1 MIVNLTTTP
10 ESMASRS
17 LARRL
22 LTASLARTEDG
33 LLR

>member
-1 MIVNLTTTP
+1 MIVNLPTTP

-17 LARRL
+17 L